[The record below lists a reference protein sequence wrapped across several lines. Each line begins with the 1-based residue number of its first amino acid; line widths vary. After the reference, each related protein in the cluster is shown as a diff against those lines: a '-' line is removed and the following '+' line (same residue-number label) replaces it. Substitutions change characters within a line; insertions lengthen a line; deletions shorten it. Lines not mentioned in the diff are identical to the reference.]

1 MRSGG
6 RRSLL
11 HRLLRGPGVLRARL
25 QGPLALEQGGHRRA
39 QGARTPAAQL
49 REPRVPRGT
58 GREADRRGD
67 GQDGEG
73 GHWQPE
79 ARRGHMRRRVRCA
92 NCRRALRAP
101 RSPHER
107 HADPAAPRQ
116 EDPAGAC
123 QGRRTALCAPGRRN
137 ELFGR
142 QGVPGEGVN
151 ARGGEARGVRRLRWR
166 EAVPLHRGGHGT
178 LRGVD
183 DRAAEGGQPGCRR
196 AVPGIP
202 QGQGICHRPR
212 VRRRR
217 AQDGHGLG
225 LRQAGRQRRR
235 LRVLR
240 HGAGALGLAG
250 G

>member
-137 ELFGR
+137 EALGR
-142 QGVPGEGVN
+142 RGLPEQRGD
-151 ARGGEARGVRRLRWR
+151 ARGGEAGGVCGLGRRQAL
-166 EAVPLHRGGHGT
+166 PQHRGGQGAFP
-178 LRGVD
+178 RAD
-183 DRAAEGGQPGCRR
+183 ERAAEGRQPGRR
-196 AVPGIP
+196 GPLPGVP
-202 QGQGICHRPR
+202 QGQG
-212 VRRRR
+212 VRRRSRLNGWR
-217 AQDGHGLG
+217 AQDGDDLG
-225 LRQAGRQRRR
+225 LRQAQG
-235 LRVLR
+235 
-240 HGAGALGLAG
+240 
-250 G
+250 